1 MKQMKFSSKKKWQKL
16 QDSLCKEWPKLV
28 VRSVRKINQIFI
40 KSVVK
45 KALDEDLKPKG
56 DITTNLISFKNKKT
70 TAKIIAKQNGVIA
83 GLDFC
88 RAAFKLVGKETI
100 FVSKIKDG
108 SKVKKNKV
116 IAEIRAKT
124 KTILI
129 AERTALNFLNHAS
142 GIASL
147 TSQFVQKV
155 NKKTKICCTRKTTPN
170 LRLLEK
176 YAVKRGGGHN
186 HRYNLSDEILI
197 KDNHINVEESLK
209 NFVKKAIKTKRIVTV
224 EIENV
229 KQLNQVLGLKF
240 KRILFDN
247 MSIKQLRKCLKL
259 CKKKYETEYSGNANL
274 KNLRKISNTG
284 VKRISVGSITHSS
297 NAFDTSLLF
306 R

>member
-1 MKQMKFSSKKKWQKL
+1 M
-16 QDSLCKEWPKLV
+16 E
-28 VRSVRKINQIFI
+28 KINQIYI
-40 KSVVK
+40 KSIVK

-70 TAKIIAKQNGVIA
+70 TAKIIAKQNGIIA

-88 RAAFKLVGKETI
+88 KASFKLIGKETI
-100 FVSKIKDG
+100 FISKVKDG
-108 SKVKKNKV
+108 SKIKKNKV
-116 IAEIRAKT
+116 IAEVKAKT

-176 YAVKRGGGHN
+176 YAVKKGGGFN
-186 HRYNLSDEILI
+186 HRYNLGDEILI
-197 KDNHINVEESLK
+197 KDNHICSEKNLRSL
-209 NFVKKAIKTKRIVTV
+209 VKKAIKSKKIVTV
-224 EIENV
+224 EIDNIR
-229 KQLNQVLGLKF
+229 QLSQVLGLKF

-247 MSIKQLRKCLKL
+247 MNTKQLRKCLKI
-259 CKKKYETEYSGNANL
+259 CRNRYETEYSGNANL
-274 KNLRKISNTG
+274 ENIKKISNTG
-284 VKRISVGSITHSS
+284 INRISVGAITHSAKS
-297 NAFDTSLLF
+297 FDSSLLF
-306 R
+306 S